1 MHAFPTFAS
10 RFQAGAAPSA
20 CLAAAIA
27 AAALAFP
34 IQALAQGK
42 PGEPEGS
49 SWGLGLGAGVKQ
61 QAYRG
66 MDRDTKAL
74 PLLQFENQYVKVFG
88 PGLELKLPGLRI
100 SDTQRLSFGLIGKYD
115 GSGYEAEDSPF
126 LAGMEERKGGLWAG
140 GQVKWENDLANL
152 SARWTADASGNSKG
166 QQFSLGLERSFR
178 LGQQFMLS
186 PRLVATWQDRKTV
199 DYYYG
204 VRAGEARAG
213 RAAYQGESGVNT
225 ELALRGMY
233 LFDRQHS
240 LFVDVGVTRLHAGI
254 KNSPLVDR
262 SSESNVFV
270 GYMYR
275 FR

>member
-1 MHAFPTFAS
+1 MHTFPRFALCS
-10 RFQAGAAPSA
+10 QA
-20 CLAAAIA
+20 LALAGL
-27 AAALAFP
+27 AAALASP
-34 IQALAQGK
+34 LQALAQGK

-49 SWGLGLGAGVKQ
+49 SWGLGLGVASKQ
-61 QAYRG
+61 EAYRG
-66 MDRDTKAL
+66 TDRDNQAL
-74 PLLQFENQYVKVFG
+74 PLLQYENKYLKIMG
-88 PGLELKLPGLRI
+88 PGAELKLPGLRI
-100 SDTQRLSFGLIGKYD
+100 SDTQRLSFGLIGKYE
-115 GSGYEAEDSPF
+115 GSGYEAKDSPF
-126 LAGMEERKGGLWAG
+126 LAGMAEREGGFWLGGKVQWDNEWAN
-140 GQVKWENDLANL
+140 V

-166 QQFSLGLERSFR
+166 QQFSLGLERNFR

-213 RAAYQGESGVNT
+213 RAAYLGESGVNT
-225 ELALRGMY
+225 ELGLRGMY
-233 LFDRQHS
+233 MFDRNHS
-240 LFVDVGVTRLHAGI
+240 VMVDVGVTRLHSGI

-262 SSESNVFV
+262 SSETGVFV

>member
-1 MHAFPTFAS
+1 MHAFPRFAFRS
-10 RFQAGAAPSA
+10 QAGAVA
-20 CLAAAIA
+20 LAGL
-27 AAALAFP
+27 AAALASP
-34 IQALAQGK
+34 LPALAQGR
-42 PGEPEGS
+42 PGEGGDGGS
-49 SWGLGLGAGVKQ
+49 SWGLGVGSKQ
-61 QAYRG
+61 EPYRG

-74 PLLQFENQYVKVFG
+74 PLLQYENQYLKIMG
-88 PGLELKLPGLRI
+88 PGAELKLPGLRI
-100 SDTQRLSFGLIGKYD
+100 SDTQRLSFGLIGKYE
-115 GSGYEAEDSPF
+115 GAGYEAKDSPY
-126 LAGMEERKGGLWAG
+126 LAGMAEREGGFWLG
-140 GQVKWENDLANL
+140 GKVQWDNEWVNV

-166 QQFSLGLERSFR
+166 QQFSLGLERNFR

-186 PRLVATWQDRKTV
+186 PRLTATWQDRKTV

-225 ELALRGMY
+225 ELGLRGMY
-233 LFDRQHS
+233 LFDRHHS
-240 LFVDVGVTRLHAGI
+240 VFADVGVKRLHSGI

-262 SSESNVFV
+262 SSETGVFL

>member
-10 RFQAGAAPSA
+10 RFQAGAIPSA
-20 CLAAAIA
+20 GLAAAIA

-178 LGQQFMLS
+178 LGPQFMLS

>member
-1 MHAFPTFAS
+1 MHAFRSFAN
-10 RFQAGAAPSA
+10 RFHTGAVRSVG
-20 CLAAAIA
+20 LATAIA
-27 AAALAFP
+27 AAALASP
-34 IQALAQGK
+34 IEARAQGK
-42 PGEPEGS
+42 AGDSEGS
-49 SWGLGLGAGVKQ
+49 SWGLGLGVGVQQ

-66 MDRDTKAL
+66 MERDTQGL
-74 PLLQFENQYVKVFG
+74 PLIQFENQYVKVFG
-88 PGLELKLPGLRI
+88 PSLEVKLPGLHI

-126 LAGMEERKGGLWAG
+126 LAGMQERKGGLWAG

-166 QQFSLGLERSFR
+166 QQFSLGIERSFR
-178 LGQQFMLS
+178 MGPQFMLS

-204 VRAGEARAG
+204 VRASEARAG
-213 RAAYQGESGVNT
+213 RTAYQGESGVNT
-225 ELALRGMY
+225 ELGLRGVY
-233 LFDRQHS
+233 LFDRNHS
-240 LFVDVGVTRLHAGI
+240 LFVDVGVTRLNSGI